1 MRNKARILECETL
14 LNRCFL
20 FFFFPLVLSPDLNLT
35 HSETQN
41 WVLWCKELPEK
52 LSSSNRE
59 IDCGAGKTE
68 ACFST
73 FQGNLLFIRLMTALY
88 KGEAQGQKD
97 SIIHPSFNSKIMRER
112 KRHHHSRASIESR
125 FIVSR
130 VLWDI
135 KSTCV
140 RGCFKLMYLLKK
152 VWVFW

>member
-1 MRNKARILECETL
+1 MQLQGLTSKHLISSSCSFKSSERS
-14 LNRCFL
+14 
-20 FFFFPLVLSPDLNLT
+20 FFFFLVYS
-35 HSETQN
+35 
-41 WVLWCKELPEK
+41 KK

-73 FQGNLLFIRLMTALY
+73 FQGNLLFIRLMTSLY

-97 SIIHPSFNSKIMRER
+97 GIIRPSFNSEIMRER
-112 KRHHHSRASIESR
+112 KIHHHSRASIESR
-125 FIVSR
+125 LIVSR

-140 RGCFKLMYLLKK
+140 RGCFILMHLPKK
-152 VWVFW
+152 A

>member
-1 MRNKARILECETL
+1 MQLQGLTSKHLISSSCSFKSSERV
-14 LNRCFL
+14 
-20 FFFFPLVLSPDLNLT
+20 FFFVYS
-35 HSETQN
+35 
-41 WVLWCKELPEK
+41 EK

-152 VWVFW
+152 V